1 MNDKVITDALEL
13 LNQVLEAQG
22 APAYEPVICGGA
34 SLVMLGLVN
43 RVTRDVDIV
52 ATRHPD
58 SGLLDPL
65 PMPPPILDAAAV
77 VRDALGLPEDWL
89 NAKVAEG
96 ELVRLGLPEG
106 FSTRLHRRRIGSRL
120 TVWLVDRVDLIA
132 LKLHAAADHGGGR
145 HLQDLRSLK
154 PSDDELLFAA
164 RWAFTQ
170 DPSEGFKFNLC
181 TLLSETGHDAV
192 ARQL

>member
-1 MNDKVITDALEL
+1 MNDETIMSALKL
-13 LNQVLEAQG
+13 LDEVLRAQG

-34 SLVMLGLVN
+34 SLVMLGLVS

-65 PMPPPILDAAAV
+65 PIPEAIVAAAEE
-77 VRDALGLPEDWL
+77 VRDALSLPADWL

-106 FSTRLHRRRIGSRL
+106 FSTRLHRRRIGDHL

-145 HLQDLRSLK
+145 HLSDLRALK
-154 PSDDELLFAA
+154 PTDDELLFAA

-170 DPSEGFKFNLC
+170 DPSEGFKFNLRE
-181 TLLSETGHDAV
+181 LLTQTGHDAV